1 MNKNL
6 FVIGLMS
13 GTSMDGIDGTI
24 LKTNGTTFDRT
35 EVQASVK
42 YQKATKTLLLEAQ
55 NNPIKFIKDK
65 YKLNVINKLITLDHI
80 NLVKEIIIKSTIKPD
95 LIGFHGQ
102 TIYHSFKEKKSIQ
115 LGDPQLLSN
124 ITKIPVI
131 SQFRQNDIDN
141 GGHGAPLSP
150 IYHRAIAK
158 KLKLELPI
166 SFINIGG
173 VANIT
178 YYDKENLIGFD
189 TGPGNGL
196 MDFFSQIKMKKDY
209 DKDGNLAATG
219 TVNTKILNKLK
230 SNVYFKKKFPKSL
243 DKLFFLDY
251 LDKFFKG
258 SDSNEDILA
267 TLLEFTA
274 LTISNAFNFLPKNPK
289 YVILFGG
296 GQFNIHLVKKLK
308 AYISTNIF
316 LSKEFNLHGQYIES
330 ELFAYLAAR
339 TKYNLPITYP
349 YTTGVNRPL
358 VGGQVYLPNN

>member
-13 GTSMDGIDGTI
+13 GTSMDGIDGTV

-42 YQKATKTLLLEAQ
+42 YQKSTKSLLLEAQ
-55 NNPIKFIKDK
+55 DNPIKFIKNK
-65 YKLNVINKLITLDHI
+65 YKLKVINKLVTLDHI
-80 NLVKEIIIKSTIKPD
+80 NLVREIITKSTIKPD

-102 TIYHSFKEKKSIQ
+102 TVYHSFKEKKSIQ
-115 LGDPQLLSN
+115 LGDPQIFSN
-124 ITKIPVI
+124 IVKLPVI
-131 SQFRQNDIDN
+131 GQFRQNDIDN
-141 GGHGAPLSP
+141 GGNGAPLSP
-150 IYHRAIAK
+150 VYHMAIAK
-158 KLKLELPI
+158 KLYLELPV

-178 YYDKENLIGFD
+178 YYDNENLIGFD

-196 MDFFSQIKMKKDY
+196 MDFFIQRKLKEDY
-209 DKDGNLAATG
+209 DTDGILAARG
-219 TVNTKILNKLK
+219 IVNTKILNELK
-230 SNVYFKKKFPKSL
+230 SNIFFKKKFPKSL

-251 LDKFFKG
+251 LDNFLKG
-258 SDSNEDILA
+258 SNSNEDILA

-274 LTISNAFNFLPKNPK
+274 STIANAFNFLPRNPK

-296 GQFNIHLVKKLK
+296 GQFNKHLVKKLK
-308 AYISTNIF
+308 EYISTNIF
-316 LSKEFNLHGQYIES
+316 LSNEFNLNGQYIEA
-330 ELFAYLAAR
+330 ELFSYLAAR

-349 YTTGVNRPL
+349 CTTGVRKPL
-358 VGGQVYLPNN
+358 VGGKIYLPNN